1 MTLYLNTL
9 LNSELHIPVYAGL
22 LRVNVTLFLRVTTR
36 SLSNILREI

>member
-9 LNSELHIPVYAGL
+9 LNSKLHIPVYAGL